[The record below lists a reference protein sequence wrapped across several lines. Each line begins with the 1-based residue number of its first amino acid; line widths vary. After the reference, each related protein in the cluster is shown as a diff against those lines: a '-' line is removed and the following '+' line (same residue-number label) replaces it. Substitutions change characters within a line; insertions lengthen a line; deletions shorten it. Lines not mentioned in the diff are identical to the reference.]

1 MESRTHIDSLSDD
14 LLMKATDIRGNRDIL
29 ELKYSTPVPTPLATE
44 SAPINFLLASV
55 CRRWRRVAQHHLHP
69 HVAELL
75 LRENLVASLQDLTV
89 AVARFPSLTHLHLCD
104 LSVENLDDAFFA
116 HLASSCPKLTILHV
130 GGKITPRIPGLS
142 DEHPITDAGMD
153 LFFRRCSQLQQL
165 SLYCLRDGADFPPS
179 FFQLKHL
186 HTLALTT
193 PATLENPGFRSLSS
207 LTNLHLAFPAFHLQH
222 LSSLLDLPIAHLSI
236 FALHRTDQPA
246 APFSIALLSCLE
258 TLRFTNCTPPFDSMF
273 PPRSTPCA
281 RLQQLLLTDYQEL
294 EGPPNDIGD
303 LLPSLRKLVIR
314 GCHRFTELPE
324 SLPSLTRLEELVISD
339 AKFLFGLPDSL
350 SDLPALKTLVLKSL
364 PLVVLPSSLSQL
376 TSLNALVLDNC
387 YQLRELPP
395 GLCRLPAL
403 KALCIE
409 RLRNVTLPDDIG
421 HLTSLATLRFIG
433 SRCQQHLPASF
444 TALTALTSLQLHECA
459 TPELPDA
466 LGALSNLTDLSILV
480 CPISRLP
487 ESITR
492 LIRLERLAVVLCSRL
507 SWVPGRLDSLKR
519 LKQQQLTHCEG
530 LSHPPAILPRSLEL
544 LSIPWSGNQLTA
556 LADVSVL
563 SQLRELELHIG
574 RGGQG
579 PGAASCPASD
589 LQVGAPGESSL
600 RSLSTEGHC
609 WSSGLSR
616 LHRLALHLDNAAVEL
631 PFPLTFLP
639 SLRRLTI
646 SGHGIR
652 RLPGSIGAAF
662 PQLRQLR
669 LEQMSSLEEVPGSIG
684 ELWQLTALEIHAP
697 RLKTLPE
704 TIGALSR
711 LRTLDLS
718 ECRELQQLPACITR
732 LACLH
737 DLDSSS
743 TSISVL
749 PAGFAHL
756 TRLRSL
762 SLKHC
767 RELQGFPEDFTQLAA
782 LRYLLL
788 SSCRSDYRDTE
799 AWLTAHG
806 LAKLRS
812 LLVML

>member
-1 MESRTHIDSLSDD
+1 
-14 LLMKATDIRGNRDIL
+14 
-29 ELKYSTPVPTPLATE
+29 
-44 SAPINFLLASV
+44 
-55 CRRWRRVAQHHLHP
+55 
-69 HVAELL
+69 
-75 LRENLVASLQDLTV
+75 
-89 AVARFPSLTHLHLCD
+89 
-104 LSVENLDDAFFA
+104 
-116 HLASSCPKLTILHV
+116 
-130 GGKITPRIPGLS
+130 
-142 DEHPITDAGMD
+142 MD

-179 FFQLKHL
+179 FFHLKHL

-207 LTNLHLAFPAFHLQH
+207 LTNLHLAFPAFHLQQ

-236 FALHRTDQPA
+236 FALHHTDQPA

-273 PPRSTPCA
+273 PPGSTPCA

-294 EGPPNDIGD
+294 EGPPTDIED
-303 LLPSLRKLVIR
+303 MLPSLRKLVIR
-314 GCHRFTELPE
+314 GCRSFTELPE
-324 SLPSLTRLEELVISD
+324 SLPSLTRLEVLVISD
-339 AKFLFGLPDSL
+339 AKFLFGLADSL
-350 SDLPALKTLVLKSL
+350 ASRASTWF
-364 PLVVLPSSLSQL
+364 
-376 TSLNALVLDNC
+376 
-387 YQLRELPP
+387 LPP
-395 GLCRLPAL
+395 SRTQGSLHECLG
-403 KALCIE
+403 
-409 RLRNVTLPDDIG
+409 NVTLPDDIG

-519 LKQQQLTHCEG
+519 LKQLQLTYCEG

-563 SQLRELELHIG
+563 SQLREVELHVG
-574 RGGQG
+574 GGGQG
-579 PGAASCPASD
+579 PGAASCPASH
-589 LQVGAPGESSL
+589 LQVGGAQSSL
-600 RSLSTEGHC
+600 SSLSTEGHC
-609 WSSGLSR
+609 WSRGVSR
-616 LHRLALHLDNAAVEL
+616 LQRLALHLENAAVEL
-631 PFPLTFLP
+631 PFPFTFLP
-639 SLRRLTI
+639 SLCRLTI

-652 RLPGSIGAAF
+652 SLPGSIGAAF
-662 PQLRQLR
+662 PQLRQLK
-669 LEQMSSLEEVPGSIG
+669 LDKVSSLEEVPGSIG
-684 ELWQLTALEIHAP
+684 ELRQLTALEIHAP
-697 RLKTLPE
+697 KLKTLPQ
-704 TIGALSR
+704 TIAALSR

-718 ECRELQQLPACITR
+718 ECREQQQLPASITR

-737 DLDSSS
+737 DLDASS

-762 SLKHC
+762 SLKGC

-788 SSCRSDYRDTE
+788 SGCRDDCRDM
-799 AWLTAHG
+799 AWLRAHG